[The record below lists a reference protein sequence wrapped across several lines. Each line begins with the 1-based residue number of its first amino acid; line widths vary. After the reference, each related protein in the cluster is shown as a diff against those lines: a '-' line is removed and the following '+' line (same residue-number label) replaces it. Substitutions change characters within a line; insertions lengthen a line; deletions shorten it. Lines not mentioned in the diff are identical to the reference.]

1 MQALS
6 KKKTGDICTI
16 KWMFGIPEILDFLRS
31 RKIEE
36 GSTIQVIQKMDGGL
50 ILGMDGKRIALCD
63 EQQTEFRCEI
73 GSAQQIENEWNL
85 EKRIRSFSVY
95 RNRPMR
101 TSAPPITAARGILDT
116 RQRKNQHVEKNVD
129 AA

>member
-63 EQQTEFRCEI
+63 E
-73 GSAQQIENEWNL
+73 SAD
-85 EKRIRSFSVY
+85 RIQV
-95 RNRPMR
+95 
-101 TSAPPITAARGILDT
+101 
-116 RQRKNQHVEKNVD
+116 
-129 AA
+129 

>member
-1 MQALS
+1 MGIQCRKDKKEGYHTQALS

-63 EQQTEFRCEI
+63 E
-73 GSAQQIENEWNL
+73 AAD
-85 EKRIRSFSVY
+85 RIQV
-95 RNRPMR
+95 
-101 TSAPPITAARGILDT
+101 
-116 RQRKNQHVEKNVD
+116 
-129 AA
+129 

>member
-50 ILGMDGKRIALCD
+50 IFGMDGKRITLCD
-63 EQQTEFRCEI
+63 E
-73 GSAQQIENEWNL
+73 AAD
-85 EKRIRSFSVY
+85 RIQV
-95 RNRPMR
+95 
-101 TSAPPITAARGILDT
+101 
-116 RQRKNQHVEKNVD
+116 
-129 AA
+129 

>member
-36 GSTIQVIQKMDGGL
+36 GSTIQVTQKMDGGL
-50 ILGMDGKRIALCD
+50 IFGMDGKRIALCD
-63 EQQTEFRCEI
+63 E
-73 GSAQQIENEWNL
+73 AAD
-85 EKRIRSFSVY
+85 RIQV
-95 RNRPMR
+95 
-101 TSAPPITAARGILDT
+101 
-116 RQRKNQHVEKNVD
+116 
-129 AA
+129 

>member
-16 KWMFGIPEILDFLRS
+16 KWMFGIPEILDLLRS

-63 EQQTEFRCEI
+63 E
-73 GSAQQIENEWNL
+73 AAD
-85 EKRIRSFSVY
+85 RIQV
-95 RNRPMR
+95 
-101 TSAPPITAARGILDT
+101 
-116 RQRKNQHVEKNVD
+116 
-129 AA
+129 